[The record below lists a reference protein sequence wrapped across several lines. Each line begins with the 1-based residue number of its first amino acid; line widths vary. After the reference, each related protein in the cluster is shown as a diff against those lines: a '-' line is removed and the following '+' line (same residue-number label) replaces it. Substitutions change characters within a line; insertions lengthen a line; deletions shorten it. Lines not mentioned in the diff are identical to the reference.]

1 MRIIFELWF
10 VNELFPEGLK
20 MPRRPWFSSSWYF
33 WMIKDKSLRS
43 ILGKKNESIF
53 GIISFLSVEVIAL
66 GTFQTLSSVF
76 SVLCYVQ
83 SLKSEIHTGIVDLAR
98 LFGWCN
104 RGHRNMWEVTMQ
116 VPQHR
121 ELGNSRHVEHSS
133 GQKEMVTFALGSCP
147 HFRVVNQTKRGG
159 ETGAAVQLQC
169 PTSALK
175 KSRWLLKPHLF

>member
-1 MRIIFELWF
+1 
-10 VNELFPEGLK
+10 
-20 MPRRPWFSSSWYF
+20 
-33 WMIKDKSLRS
+33 MIKDKSLRS

-104 RGHRNMWEVTMQ
+104 RGHRNM
-116 VPQHR
+116 
-121 ELGNSRHVEHSS
+121 
-133 GQKEMVTFALGSCP
+133 
-147 HFRVVNQTKRGG
+147 
-159 ETGAAVQLQC
+159 
-169 PTSALK
+169 
-175 KSRWLLKPHLF
+175 